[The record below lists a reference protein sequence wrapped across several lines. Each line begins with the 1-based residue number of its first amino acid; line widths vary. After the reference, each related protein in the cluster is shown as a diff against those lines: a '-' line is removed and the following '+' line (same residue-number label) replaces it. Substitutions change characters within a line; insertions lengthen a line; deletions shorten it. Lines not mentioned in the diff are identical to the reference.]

1 MDSCLAEGKVKDMQD
16 SLEALHNHPLV
27 PKPDMCHA
35 HHVPLDRQ
43 VVDDGYPWGSFH
55 EVVQLHQWGSSAE
68 QLLAL
73 KDNALSC
80 RPHHPGK
87 NIASYTVSLK
97 VCIYIYICLA
107 ENLGIQQHSDMK
119 FSQNLLRISMSTQL
133 FSAR

>member
-80 RPHHPGK
+80 RPHHRVFAPSSSSFSDVSAVFSKPCFHRSSHPMKMNYWMK
-87 NIASYTVSLK
+87 NHDVYDVYD
-97 VCIYIYICLA
+97 V
-107 ENLGIQQHSDMK
+107 
-119 FSQNLLRISMSTQL
+119 
-133 FSAR
+133 